1 MFPRHALS
9 YDEVE
14 GRVQQIGNHRLVVVL
29 FFQIRLAMPIKR
41 SGAIRYRQGHRLPK
55 EATQGGG
62 ADMLKS
68 FQHNPTLEAMLS
80 FAGWQGGFSES
91 DKRAMA
97 ESLNTIRT
105 ALVQPFGANSDAKRR
120 DSKCVTDVEFDRA
133 VMVVLSTALTMWLSG
148 ALDKTPCVGD
158 AE

>member
-1 MFPRHALS
+1 
-9 YDEVE
+9 
-14 GRVQQIGNHRLVVVL
+14 
-29 FFQIRLAMPIKR
+29 
-41 SGAIRYRQGHRLPK
+41 
-55 EATQGGG
+55 
-62 ADMLKS
+62 MLKS
-68 FQHNPTLEAMLS
+68 FKHNQTLEAMLS
-80 FAGWQGGFSES
+80 FAGWKGGFSES

-105 ALVQPFGANSDAKRR
+105 ALVQPFGSNADAKKR

-133 VMVVLSTALTMWLSG
+133 VMVVLSTALAMWLSG